1 MQTVASRAEKRAPF
15 SLGLHLFQLLL
26 LWSMAMHAPTTGST
40 WPDKTLSSAK
50 FELSRWSVHLE
61 AGRCKLCVPYARLA
75 VRANGTRC
83 Q

>member
-26 LWSMAMHAPTTGST
+26 LVHGNARADYGLDLA
-40 WPDKTLSSAK
+40 DKTLSSAK